1 MRATDFVASY
11 FNAWNHQDPEAIA
24 HHLAAEGVYCDV
36 PRNVQI
42 RRDELFASF
51 SDFFAKHR
59 HRYELI
65 GEILVGVD
73 AIAFQYRTHV
83 VGGSSGESAESF
95 RGAEFMTLHG
105 DAAMTI
111 TDYYDIPGRARN
123 EDAAGL
129 AGHGAKPKY
138 AKSGL
143 SVVQLSAYKQRLE
156 QIMASQ
162 RLYLRSDLTLPK
174 LARVVD
180 CSVNH
185 LSQVINSGFGM
196 SFFEYLNHQRIQHAK
211 VLLSGHDA
219 MIVDDGVLPGGPP
232 STLVEVDA
240 GAVRVLRA
248 GRISAAELQRVASGL
263 VKGGEGFS
271 AASVEIPVEESS

>member
-1 MRATDFVASY
+1 MHATDFVASY

-42 RRDELFASF
+42 RRDELVTSF
-51 SDFFAKHR
+51 SEFFARHR

-65 GEILVGVD
+65 GEILVGGD
-73 AIAFQYRTHV
+73 AIAFQYRTHI
-83 VGGSSGESAESF
+83 VGSTESAESF

-111 TDYYDIPGRARN
+111 TDYYDIPGRVRN
-123 EDAAGL
+123 DDATGL
-129 AGHGAKPKY
+129 GGDGPKLKY

-143 SVVQLSAYKQRLE
+143 SVVQLSAYKERLE
-156 QIMASQ
+156 QMMASQ

-196 SFFEYLNHQRIQHAK
+196 SFFEYLNHHRVEHAK
-211 VLLSGHDA
+211 ALLSGRDER
-219 MIVDDGVLPGGPP
+219 
-232 STLVEVDA
+232 S
-240 GAVRVLRA
+240 GAVLDIALAVGFRSSSAFYAAFKKCVGQTPAQYRRSQLR
-248 GRISAAELQRVASGL
+248 
-263 VKGGEGFS
+263 KTH
-271 AASVEIPVEESS
+271 